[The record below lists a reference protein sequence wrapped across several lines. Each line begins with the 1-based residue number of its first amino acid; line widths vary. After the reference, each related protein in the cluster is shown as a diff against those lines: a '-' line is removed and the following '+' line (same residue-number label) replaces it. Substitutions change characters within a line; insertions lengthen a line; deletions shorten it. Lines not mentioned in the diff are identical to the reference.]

1 MFDLLITGGLLI
13 DGSGAPAL
21 RGDLAIQD
29 GKIAA
34 RGNLTGARAA
44 RTIDAAGFCVTP
56 GFLDIHRHADAA
68 LFRPGFGEC
77 ELCQGLTTIVNGN
90 CGMSPF
96 PVSGEYAA
104 AIGAYLQPVT
114 GSFPRAYESFAD
126 YAASV
131 PALPLNIGQLAGGGT
146 LRASVAGFSPDL
158 TDEQLRALHA
168 RLESALADG
177 VLGVSL
183 GLGYAPECFYTTEQL
198 IDALAPL
205 RGSGIPLTVHMRQEG
220 SGVVAA
226 LEEMLTVAR
235 ALQTPL
241 EISHLKAIG
250 RVNWRAAVPQMLAMM
265 ETGRLNLLPMMT
277 DRFPFAEVKEAFGAV
292 TARNESRV
300 KVMVDF

>member
-13 DGSGAPAL
+13 DGTGAPAL

-68 LFRPGFGEC
+68 LFHPGFGEC

-114 GSFPRAYESFAD
+114 GSFPRAYE
-126 YAASV
+126 
-131 PALPLNIGQLAGGGT
+131 
-146 LRASVAGFSPDL
+146 
-158 TDEQLRALHA
+158 
-168 RLESALADG
+168 
-177 VLGVSL
+177 
-183 GLGYAPECFYTTEQL
+183 
-198 IDALAPL
+198 
-205 RGSGIPLTVHMRQEG
+205 
-220 SGVVAA
+220 
-226 LEEMLTVAR
+226 
-235 ALQTPL
+235 
-241 EISHLKAIG
+241 
-250 RVNWRAAVPQMLAMM
+250 
-265 ETGRLNLLPMMT
+265 
-277 DRFPFAEVKEAFGAV
+277 
-292 TARNESRV
+292 
-300 KVMVDF
+300 

>member
-13 DGSGAPAL
+13 DGTGAPAL

-131 PALPLNIGQLAGGGT
+131 PALPLNIGRLAGAGRCAPAS
-146 LRASVAGFSPDL
+146 RAF
-158 TDEQLRALHA
+158 
-168 RLESALADG
+168 RL
-177 VLGVSL
+177 
-183 GLGYAPECFYTTEQL
+183 
-198 IDALAPL
+198 I
-205 RGSGIPLTVHMRQEG
+205 
-220 SGVVAA
+220 
-226 LEEMLTVAR
+226 
-235 ALQTPL
+235 
-241 EISHLKAIG
+241 
-250 RVNWRAAVPQMLAMM
+250 
-265 ETGRLNLLPMMT
+265 
-277 DRFPFAEVKEAFGAV
+277 
-292 TARNESRV
+292 
-300 KVMVDF
+300 